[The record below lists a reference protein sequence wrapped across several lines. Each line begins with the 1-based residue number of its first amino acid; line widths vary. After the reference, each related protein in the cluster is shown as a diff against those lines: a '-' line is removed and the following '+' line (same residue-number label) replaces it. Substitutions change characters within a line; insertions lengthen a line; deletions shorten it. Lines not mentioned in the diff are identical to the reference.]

1 MHVKPRDKE
10 RRFPLHVHIS
20 VLFSLLL
27 LGSGV
32 LLGLFN
38 YYQTTQVILSSSKQ
52 LFSQFREEVEADL
65 RHTYQPIRRL
75 LALLALNENNQSADG
90 YQRMDLLPMLA
101 QALRDNPKLAA
112 LYLGYE
118 DGDFFMVRPLR
129 DERLKKIFDA
139 PANAAFQVW
148 TIDRT
153 GEARP
158 ISESQY
164 FDAELNWI
172 SRRQNLKETYDP
184 RTRPWY
190 QSAIDNGRQ
199 ITTEPYVF
207 FSSGDV
213 GTTLARITQGK
224 TVMGADVTLADL
236 SASLARHK
244 ITPSTEVVLYRP
256 DGAAVA
262 YPDIQQL
269 VVKNGTTHL
278 VQVDKLSPALGELF
292 QRGLD
297 KDRQGAMRL
306 AGKRW
311 QVSYSQFDE
320 GGPNGL
326 RLALL
331 APEEE
336 LLADAYRIR
345 WQGAVLTIGILLLSL
360 PLGWLMSRVLVK
372 PLRALVNEAEAIR
385 SFNFSYPAS
394 GHSPVLEIDQLAV
407 AMGKMKDTLSSFLE
421 ITASLSAETRFDAL
435 LRRVLKETV
444 GLSEASA
451 GLLYLRDEK
460 SGRLEPH
467 GLFINDEQHSL
478 EEHRIPTYLPGES
491 DIPEWIRQPAEG
503 GATAVA
509 SLGFDQANGLQSLL
523 HTLDSPRVHLVS
535 TGLHNRQGDT
545 LGVLLLL
552 HRDSGEESEP
562 AMLRPQRIAY
572 VEAVSGVAALCIE
585 SQRLLEQQKKLL
597 DAFIQLIAGAIDAK
611 SPYTGGHCQRVPELT
626 LMLAQAAAAS
636 DAAPFRDYQPSDE
649 EWEAL
654 HIAAWLHDCGK
665 VTTPEYVVD
674 KATKLETIYDRIHE
688 VRMRFEVLKRDAW
701 VAYWEGLAKGGDEA
715 SLAGL
720 RDEALAALDDEF
732 AFVARCNLGGEAM
745 AEADL
750 ERLRSIAA
758 RSWTRTLDDRLGVS
772 WEENQRQARSPAP
785 ELPVQEPLLADKP
798 EHLFER
804 PESELIPADNP
815 WGFRLEVPQYKH
827 NRGELYNLGIA
838 RGTLTAEERYIINNH
853 IVQTIRMLDHL
864 PFPKHLANVSE
875 IAGGHHEK
883 MDGSGYPKRL
893 KRDEM
898 SLPARMMAIADIFEA
913 LTAVDRPY
921 KKGKTLSEA
930 LGIMAGMCRGA
941 HVDPELFGLFLAAG
955 IHQSYA
961 ERYLKPEQIDAV
973 DVPAI
978 LTKAGLAG

>member
-1 MHVKPRDKE
+1 MQGKSSAKE

-20 VLFSLLL
+20 VLFTLLL
-27 LGSGV
+27 LGSGAV
-32 LLGLFN
+32 LGLFN
-38 YYQTTQVILSSSKQ
+38 YLQTTKVILSSSNQ
-52 LFSQFREEVEADL
+52 LFAQIREEVEADL
-65 RHTYQPIRRL
+65 RYTYQPIRHL
-75 LALLALNENNQSADG
+75 LGLLVLNESNQAADG
-90 YQRMDLLPMLA
+90 YQRMSLLPLFA
-101 QALRDNPKLAA
+101 RALNDNPKLAS

-129 DERLKKIFDA
+129 DARLKQIFDA
-139 PANAAFQVW
+139 PDNAAFQVW

-153 GEARP
+153 GAARP

-172 SRRQNLKETYDP
+172 SRRQSLKETYDP

-190 QSAIDNGRQ
+190 QSAIDNGQQ
-199 ITTEPYVF
+199 ITTEPYAF
-207 FSSGDV
+207 FSTKDV
-213 GTTLARITQGK
+213 GTTLARVSQGK
-224 TVMGADVTLADL
+224 TVLAADLTLADL
-236 SASLARHK
+236 SATLARHRV
-244 ITPSTEVVLYRP
+244 TPSTEVVLYRP

-262 YPDIQQL
+262 YPDVTEL
-269 VVKNGTTHL
+269 VTSNGSVHL
-278 VQVDKLSPALGELF
+278 TQVDKLSPALGELF
-292 QRGLD
+292 QRGLE
-297 KDRQGAMRL
+297 KDRQGTMRL

-311 QVSYSQFDE
+311 RVSYSQLEE

-345 WQGAVLTIGILLLSL
+345 WQGAVLTIGILLLCI

-372 PLRALVNEAEAIR
+372 PLRALVGEAEAIR
-385 SFNFSYPAS
+385 SFNFAYPAS
-394 GHSPVLEIDQLAV
+394 GRSPVLEIDQLAV
-407 AMGKMKDTLSSFLE
+407 AMARMKDTLSSFLE

-435 LRRVLKETV
+435 LKRVLKETV
-444 GLSEASA
+444 DLSEASA
-451 GLLYLRDEK
+451 GLLYLRDEN

-467 GLFINDEQHSL
+467 GLFVNDEQHNL
-478 EEHRIPTYLPGES
+478 AEHRIPTYVPGETET
-491 DIPEWIRQPAEG
+491 PEWVRQPAEG

-509 SLGFDQANGLQSLL
+509 SLGFDQAEGLQSLL
-523 HTLDSPRVHLVS
+523 HTLDSPRVHLVG

-552 HRDSGEESEP
+552 HRDTGEEAEP

-636 DAAPFRDYQPSDE
+636 ETEPFRDYRPSDE

-701 VAYWEGLAKGGDEA
+701 IAYWEGLAKGGDGA
-715 SLAGL
+715 SLAAL
-720 RDEALAALDDEF
+720 RDDTLAALDDEF
-732 AFVARCNLGGEAM
+732 AFVASCNLGGEAM
-745 AEADL
+745 ADADL
-750 ERLRSIAA
+750 ERLRGIAA
-758 RSWTRTLDDRLGVS
+758 RTWTRTLDDRLGVS
-772 WEENQRQARSPAP
+772 WEESQRQARSPAP
-785 ELPVQEPLLADKP
+785 ALPVQEPLLADKP

-893 KRDEM
+893 KREEM

-978 LTKAGLAG
+978 LAKAGLA